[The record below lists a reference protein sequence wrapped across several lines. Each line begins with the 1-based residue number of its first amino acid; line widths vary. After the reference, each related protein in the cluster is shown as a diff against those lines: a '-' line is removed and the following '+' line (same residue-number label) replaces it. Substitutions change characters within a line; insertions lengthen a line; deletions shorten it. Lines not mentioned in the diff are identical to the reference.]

1 MGDGALSPSRSGNGA
16 RFRWGH
22 GAKQTAYG
30 DWKASMLANLTVS
43 RSTNPAGAVFHDVQP
58 LPELA
63 ELREAVYVGGKK
75 VFSED
80 YVKQLT
86 PLSLAVWY
94 MDDGCF
100 TLRSKGVQARTE
112 GGSGRIEI
120 CVEAMTPDTRARLRC
135 LPRRHLGHRGD
146 ACAQS
151 ALVRRLCLQF
161 PTGETVK
168 FQALIAPFVH
178 PSMEYKLLPRFR
190 GRFAVE
196 PVFAEPRQVLMPM
209 RISSIKIKPPTRS
222 MHRFDLEVA
231 GTHNYFADGVMVH
244 NSPET
249 TPGGRAL
256 KFYSSVR
263 LDIRRIESLK
273 DGAEIVGNRTRVKV
287 VKNKVSPP
295 FKQAEFDIM
304 YGKGISREGSL
315 IDMAVDLG
323 IVKKSGAWFTY
334 EGEQLGQGRE
344 NAKSFLIDNPEIMV
358 EISDR
363 VLEAAGLKPGEPGEP
378 EVEVEGPAEVFTPA
392 DDEPIELD

>member
-1 MGDGALSPSRSGNGA
+1 
-16 RFRWGH
+16 
-22 GAKQTAYG
+22 
-30 DWKASMLANLTVS
+30 
-43 RSTNPAGAVFHDVQP
+43 
-58 LPELA
+58 
-63 ELREAVYVGGKK
+63 
-75 VFSED
+75 
-80 YVKQLT
+80 
-86 PLSLAVWY
+86 
-94 MDDGCF
+94 
-100 TLRSKGVQARTE
+100 
-112 GGSGRIEI
+112 
-120 CVEAMTPDTRARLRC
+120 
-135 LPRRHLGHRGD
+135 
-146 ACAQS
+146 
-151 ALVRRLCLQF
+151 
-161 PTGETVK
+161 
-168 FQALIAPFVH
+168 
-178 PSMEYKLLPRFR
+178 
-190 GRFAVE
+190 
-196 PVFAEPRQVLMPM
+196 
-209 RISSIKIKPPTRS
+209 

-273 DGAEIVGNRTRVKV
+273 DGAEVVGNRTRVKV

-344 NAKSFLIDNPEIMV
+344 NAKTFLAENPEIMV

-363 VLEAAGLKPGEPGEP
+363 VLEAAGLKPGEEQPEAEGEAG
-378 EVEVEGPAEVFTPA
+378 VEAFTPA
-392 DDEPIELD
+392 DEEPIQLD